1 VTGNS
6 KCKIQN
12 ADRTCVHAVPRGSCF
27 RFAFCILNCV
37 ILIACSGSMDFER
50 MRQQQR
56 GDPYGQSVV
65 FSNGMVMRVPPEG
78 TMPMDQPIAASRP
91 VDLIARGEH
100 QFQIFCAVCHGV
112 DGSGNSV
119 MTANMPGGPPLSLLI
134 GPATEYS
141 DSELFDLLSHGRN
154 RMPAFDWAM
163 PAADRQAVVAFVR
176 MLRQKSGAV
185 PQATA
190 R

>member
-1 VTGNS
+1 MS
-6 KCKIQN
+6 
-12 ADRTCVHAVPRGSCF
+12 AARTHVRACLHLAL
-27 RFAFCILNCV
+27 CILNCV
-37 ILIACSGSMDFER
+37 LLSACSGSMDFER

-56 GDPYGQSVV
+56 GDPYGQSVL

-119 MTANMPGGPPLSLLI
+119 MTANMPGGPSLSLLI